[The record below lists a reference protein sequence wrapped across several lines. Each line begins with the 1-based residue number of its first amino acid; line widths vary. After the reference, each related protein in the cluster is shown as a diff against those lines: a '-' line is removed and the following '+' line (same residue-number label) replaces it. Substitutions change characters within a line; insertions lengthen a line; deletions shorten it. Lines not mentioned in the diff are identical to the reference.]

1 MNTTDALIKRQNK
14 GIVKRAFTQMIED
27 GWYLDNNTVENMN
40 EYFEIAINHLEE
52 VFDGEEELQVEHL
65 GFIIDFLLAIKKI
78 NETIDWTHK
87 MKWRK
92 KWIEKQVV

>member
-14 GIVKRAFTQMIED
+14 GIVKKALAQMIED

-78 NETIDWTHK
+78 NETID
-87 MKWRK
+87 
-92 KWIEKQVV
+92 

>member
-1 MNTTDALIKRQNK
+1 MNTTDALTKRQNK
-14 GIVKRAFTQMIED
+14 GIVKKALAQMIED

-65 GFIIDFLLAIKKI
+65 GFILDFLLTIKKM
-78 NETIDWTHK
+78 NETID
-87 MKWRK
+87 
-92 KWIEKQVV
+92 

>member
-14 GIVKRAFTQMIED
+14 GIVKKALAQMIED

-52 VFDGEEELQVEHL
+52 VFDGEEELQIEHL
-65 GFIIDFLLAIKKI
+65 GFIIDFLLTIKKME
-78 NETIDWTHK
+78 ETID
-87 MKWRK
+87 
-92 KWIEKQVV
+92 

>member
-14 GIVKRAFTQMIED
+14 GIVKKALAQMIED
-27 GWYLDNNTVENMN
+27 GWYLDNNTIENMN

-78 NETIDWTHK
+78 NETID
-87 MKWRK
+87 
-92 KWIEKQVV
+92 

>member
-14 GIVKRAFTQMIED
+14 GIVKKALAQMIED

-52 VFDGEEELQVEHL
+52 VFNGEEELQVEHL

-78 NETIDWTHK
+78 NETID
-87 MKWRK
+87 
-92 KWIEKQVV
+92 

>member
-1 MNTTDALIKRQNK
+1 MNTTDALTKRQNK
-14 GIVKRAFTQMIED
+14 GIVKKALAQMIED

-78 NETIDWTHK
+78 NETID
-87 MKWRK
+87 
-92 KWIEKQVV
+92 

>member
-14 GIVKRAFTQMIED
+14 GIVKKAFAQMIED
-27 GWYLDNNTVENMN
+27 GWHLDNNTVENMN

-78 NETIDWTHK
+78 NETID
-87 MKWRK
+87 
-92 KWIEKQVV
+92 

>member
-78 NETIDWTHK
+78 NETID
-87 MKWRK
+87 
-92 KWIEKQVV
+92 

>member
-1 MNTTDALIKRQNK
+1 MNTTDALIKSQNK
-14 GIVKRAFTQMIED
+14 GIVKKAFAQMIED

-65 GFIIDFLLAIKKI
+65 GFIIDFLLAIKKM
-78 NETIDWTHK
+78 NETID
-87 MKWRK
+87 
-92 KWIEKQVV
+92 

>member
-1 MNTTDALIKRQNK
+1 MSTIDALTKRQNK
-14 GIVKRAFTQMIED
+14 RQDKGIVKKALAQMIED

-78 NETIDWTHK
+78 NETID
-87 MKWRK
+87 
-92 KWIEKQVV
+92 